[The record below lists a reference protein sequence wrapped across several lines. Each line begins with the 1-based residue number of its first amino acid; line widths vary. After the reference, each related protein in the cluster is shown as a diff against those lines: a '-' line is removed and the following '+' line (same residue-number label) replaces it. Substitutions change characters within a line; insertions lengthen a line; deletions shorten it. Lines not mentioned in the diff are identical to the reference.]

1 MPLICPYCNKEFKL
15 KNKLQSHFRIC
26 STLSNNTPDFMY
38 EDVTIKQV
46 YKMLQLSLKKQ
57 EIMETKI
64 KKLERTNQKITKN
77 INIISF
83 LNENVESLDY
93 YEWIKN
99 IEISK
104 EELYDVIAKGF
115 SEGVANILTNADN
128 DMKNSPLKAFNEK
141 SHLIYINN
149 NQNWEELTNDTLK
162 NICLRMVPKL
172 LDKYIYMEND
182 IFADKTGTKDT
193 EKFSRIRLTLYG
205 NGKIDIHVKAIKRKL
220 YLNLKSPV
228 SKILTK
234 KYI

>member
-1 MPLICPYCNKEFKL
+1 
-15 KNKLQSHFRIC
+15 
-26 STLSNNTPDFMY
+26 MY
-38 EDVTIKQV
+38 EGVTMKQI
-46 YKMLQLSLKKQ
+46 YQMLQLSLKKQ
-57 EIMETKI
+57 EKMEKRV
-64 KKLERTNQKITKN
+64 KKLERTNKKITKN
-77 INIISF
+77 INIRTF
-83 LNENVESLDY
+83 LNENVKSLDY

-99 IEISK
+99 IEITK
-104 EELYDVIAKGF
+104 EELYEVIAKGF
-115 SEGVANILTNADN
+115 SEGVTEILTNAYN
-128 DMKNSPLKAFNEK
+128 DMQNPPLKAFNEK

-172 LDKYIYMEND
+172 FGKYMSIEKD
-182 IFADKTGTKDT
+182 IFADKNGDENADTYSKTG
-193 EKFSRIRLTLYG
+193 FILYG